1 MPPPPP
7 PSKSYMW
14 KFADSDSDGDDD
26 TPSLTATTISSIHS
40 PALLESPT
48 SSTSSNSQ
56 DEDDEEVAD
65 DDAVDSLVQVQQQSK
80 SKRKQRKRTKKRSK
94 NKTATVMMKQKC
106 FGFDSV
112 QIRYMDRCLGEETV
126 PSSGSWPLGLSD
138 DVVDYVE
145 MSVHDYED
153 AKQARLLE
161 RMEQVV
167 TDQAMKERLLTHGT
181 YLETRQWD
189 YRSSSHKNPLFHVMA
204 EPLRMKLLLHYSSDD
219 AVDAVGSSG
228 PSPPSPDRHTP
239 RKTRARSGSLSGET
253 RMSTRQRSGS
263 ITTEQF
269 NETFSQLEVHRVRND
284 LEQMRNSRSKEGSA
298 GCACRKLTVY
308 ILPPGGGGK
317 KAHHKRMNV
326 ADVKR
331 ELRKRHLLPDE
342 IKTREELELLL
353 HEAVEEEGCC
363 SGDDC
368 FCARNNINCQMD
380 ACDCWLPS
388 HQTKDASKKD
398 SYTLSSPEIEKACG
412 NRNGMYA
419 VDLDAIHVYRTNVLA
434 SMKYCQEITTQ

>member
-7 PSKSYMW
+7 PSKSYAW
-14 KFADSDSDGDDD
+14 KFVDSDSEEDDD
-26 TPSLTATTISSIHS
+26 APSVTATTTSSEHS

-48 SSTSSNSQ
+48 SSRSSQ
-56 DEDDEEVAD
+56 DEDDDEDDEEESV
-65 DDAVDSLVQVQQQSK
+65 DAINSRVQYKKQSK
-80 SKRKQRKRTKKRSK
+80 SKRKQRKRNKGAKR
-94 NKTATVMMKQKC
+94 KTPAAAVQKC
-106 FGFDSV
+106 FGFDGV
-112 QIRYMDRCLGEETV
+112 QIRYLDRCLGEDTV

-138 DVVDYVE
+138 DVVDYAE
-145 MSVHDYED
+145 FSVNDYED
-153 AKQARLLE
+153 AKQARLTE

-167 TDQAMKERLLTHGT
+167 TDQAMKQRLLAHGS

-189 YRSSSHKNPLFHVMA
+189 YRSSCHKNPLFHVLS
-204 EPLRMKLLLHYSSDD
+204 EPLRMKQLLHYSSADSDD
-219 AVDAVGSSG
+219 SLGMTGAS
-228 PSPPSPDRHTP
+228 PSSPDRHTP
-239 RKTRARSGSLSGET
+239 HKTRARSGSLSGET

-263 ITTEQF
+263 VTEQF

-284 LEQMRNSRSKEGSA
+284 LEQLRNSRSKEGSA
-298 GCACRKLTVY
+298 GCSCRKLTVY

-326 ADVKR
+326 ADVLR
-331 ELRKRHLLPDE
+331 ELRKRHLLPNE
-342 IKTREELELLL
+342 TKTREELELLL
-353 HEAVEEEGCC
+353 HDAVEQEGCC
-363 SGDDC
+363 VNDDC
-368 FCARNNINCQMD
+368 YCARNNINCQMD

-419 VDLDAIHVYRTNVLA
+419 VDLDAIHDYRVNVLA
-434 SMKYCQEITTQ
+434 SMKFCQEVSTMQ